1 MVGTAMSNMLALF
14 RESIIAKY
22 FGATYLTDSYVIA
35 FTVASI
41 FSLLFT
47 GGAIQG
53 AFIPVFS
60 QAVSEEKDEPWKL
73 ASSFL
78 NSAFL
83 FFTFLTVVVIFLA
96 PFLTSLF
103 APGFTKEA
111 KALTSLLIRI
121 IFPMVIFSGIAYVMA
136 SILQTYKHFTL
147 PAFAPALSNLIVI
160 LLIILFSQRIGILS
174 LAFGTLLGTLSQIF
188 FQLPGAK
195 RRGMTYSPFAL
206 YHPAILKIGSLMM
219 PIVIYM
225 GFGLSGELI
234 QKLLASRLV
243 EGSVA
248 TLNFAK
254 MIESIPVGLFGMTLA
269 TVIFPTMAD
278 HSAKGNLEKVKGNVV
293 FGLKCLTLTLLPI
306 TFGLASLSLPI
317 VQILF
322 ERGAFTLQN
331 SLVTSYTVMG
341 YSVGLF
347 GQGALLLLVR
357 GYYALSD
364 SMTPLKIGLSAF
376 FLQILLCIVLVRYLG
391 VPGLGLASSLYV
403 TVYAS
408 LLYWLFLKRF
418 GSFPV
423 RLSGFFSKVLLSSI
437 FLGLVCFQM
446 LQVLNAHFDQ
456 RDLTSRMLHLMI
468 AGGTGLTI
476 FFICVFSLCKKD
488 ILLLW
493 QTLKRK

>member
-1 MVGTAMSNMLALF
+1 
-14 RESIIAKY
+14 
-22 FGATYLTDSYVIA
+22 
-35 FTVASI
+35 
-41 FSLLFT
+41 
-47 GGAIQG
+47 
-53 AFIPVFS
+53 
-60 QAVSEEKDEPWKL
+60 
-73 ASSFL
+73 
-78 NSAFL
+78 
-83 FFTFLTVVVIFLA
+83 
-96 PFLTSLF
+96 
-103 APGFTKEA
+103 
-111 KALTSLLIRI
+111 
-121 IFPMVIFSGIAYVMA
+121 
-136 SILQTYKHFTL
+136 
-147 PAFAPALSNLIVI
+147 
-160 LLIILFSQRIGILS
+160 
-174 LAFGTLLGTLSQIF
+174 
-188 FQLPGAK
+188 
-195 RRGMTYSPFAL
+195 
-206 YHPAILKIGSLMM
+206 
-219 PIVIYM
+219 
-225 GFGLSGELI
+225 
-234 QKLLASRLV
+234 
-243 EGSVA
+243 
-248 TLNFAK
+248 
-254 MIESIPVGLFGMTLA
+254 
-269 TVIFPTMAD
+269 
-278 HSAKGNLEKVKGNVV
+278 
-293 FGLKCLTLTLLPI
+293 
-306 TFGLASLSLPI
+306 
-317 VQILF
+317 
-322 ERGAFTLQN
+322 
-331 SLVTSYTVMG
+331 MG